1 MADQNPNQFQQH
13 VSQLSSVKVLTE
25 WWDRFKTNTGK
36 SFSDMS
42 PKDYIR
48 LIIIVCTY
56 LLIRPYLLKLG
67 AHVQKKQLEKEE
79 RRAEEERKAREG
91 GLNANDLRGGRK
103 IEIPGVE
110 SEDEDEEE
118 VVVDA
123 TTGERV
129 HEWGRKARVRQRK
142 FIRKTME
149 EHERRLAEKAT
160 ESDQEIEDLLEE

>member
-1 MADQNPNQFQQH
+1 MAAQNPNQFEQH
-13 VSQLSSVKVLTE
+13 VSQLPSVKILTE

-36 SFSDMS
+36 SFSEMGS
-42 PKDYIR
+42 KDYIR
-48 LIIIVCTY
+48 LVIIIGTY
-56 LLIRPYLLKLG
+56 LLLRPYLLKLG
-67 AHVQKKQLEKEE
+67 AHIQKKQLEKEE
-79 RRAEEERKAREG
+79 KKEEEERKARMG

-103 IEIPGVE
+103 IEIPGVD
-110 SEDEDEEE
+110 SEDENEEE
-118 VVVDA
+118 MIVDE

-129 HEWGRKARVRQRK
+129 QEWGRKARVRQRK

>member
-1 MADQNPNQFQQH
+1 MAAQNPYLIEQPL
-13 VSQLSSVKVLTE
+13 SQLSSVKVLTE

-36 SFSDMS
+36 SFSDMG

-48 LIIIVCTY
+48 FVIIIGTY

-67 AHVQKKQLEKEE
+67 AHIQKKQLEKEE
-79 RRAEEERKAREG
+79 KRAEEERKAREG
-91 GLNANDLRGGRK
+91 GLNANDLRGGSK
-103 IEIPGVE
+103 IDIPGVE

-118 VVVDA
+118 MVVDA

-160 ESDQEIEDLLEE
+160 ESDQEIEDLLED